1 MRWKWAR
8 VAVVTVVGV
17 AVLAGVVSVVF
28 TPIGRWMASW
38 VSGQDW
44 ALMDIPARSAVVGQ
58 LRLATVQVAAATGAG
73 AALIYTAR
81 TYQLARRGQVTDRFT
96 KALERLSSDKTYV
109 RIGGILALEQIVHDA
124 PDQGGQA
131 SRVLNVFLRHYAPTS
146 KEPGALAGAG
156 LPDKPAEEVQEA
168 LRALTRRLPE
178 RAASARPQID
188 LSGCHLAG
196 AQLQGA
202 DLTGAVLAQASLA
215 WVDLT
220 GAQGEDADFTD
231 TDLSDAILL
240 QAKGLEPSQ
249 LLRARCLRGCALP
262 PAIAADSEIA
272 QRVTHGP

>member
-1 MRWKWAR
+1 M
-8 VAVVTVVGV
+8 
-17 AVLAGVVSVVF
+17 AVLAGVVAVVF
-28 TPIGRWMASW
+28 TPVGRWMACW

-44 ALMDIPARSAVVGQ
+44 ALMDIPARSAAVGQ
-58 LRLATVQVAAATGAG
+58 LRLATVQVTAATGAG

-131 SRVLNVFLRHYAPTS
+131 ARVLNVFLRHQAPTS

-156 LPDKPAEEVQEA
+156 LPDKPAEEIQEA
-168 LRALTRRLPE
+168 LRALTRPLPP
-178 RAASARPQID
+178 RTSSTRVQID
-188 LSGCHLAG
+188 LSRCHLAG

-202 DLTGAVLAQASLA
+202 DLTGAVLEKASLA
-215 WVDLT
+215 RVDLT
-220 GAQGEDADFTD
+220 GAQSKGADFTD
-231 TDLSDAILL
+231 TDLSEAILL

-249 LLRARCLRGCALP
+249 LLRARYLRGCALP
-262 PAIAADSEIA
+262 PEIAANAEIA
-272 QRVTHGP
+272 QRVTEGP